1 MRECPV
7 PNVQAFILV
16 GGRGDRLGVIT
27 KHRAKAAVPFG
38 GRYRIIDFTLS
49 NCVNSRIRN
58 VYAAAQYSPR
68 SLQEHIRLGRPW
80 DLDRREGGV
89 TLLQPY
95 TGRTD
100 SNWYRG
106 TADALYRNL
115 DMIVS
120 KRSDMTLVLSG
131 DQIYRMD
138 YGELIRQHRR
148 NRARVTIAAKPVD
161 AADCQRLGMIGVDG
175 THVVRFEEKPEQT
188 DLRLANLA
196 IYLFDTDYLV
206 ERLQHAV
213 PEGHHD
219 LVWDVL
225 IPAVRQ
231 GEVAA
236 YTFEGFWEDVGELD
250 SFYNAN
256 RGLLPAASGYLR
268 DRKRPI
274 YTRSEERPPAKFG
287 PRAQVSN
294 SIVANGCRVFGQ
306 VERSILFPGV
316 LVGEGSVIRDS
327 ILFSEANVFRDARVA
342 RAILDKRVTVGDGS
356 ALGADE
362 ACEANLGTL
371 PDRDID
377 VITHEGLTIVGK
389 ETRIPAGIELR
400 RPVMI
405 DSHLDEDGVRSS
417 LEVSSRGSA

>member
-1 MRECPV
+1 MPS
-7 PNVQAFILV
+7 VQAFILV

-49 NCVNSRIRN
+49 NCVNSRIHT
-58 VYAAAQYSPR
+58 VYAAAQYAPR

-120 KRSDMTLVLSG
+120 KRSDLTLVLSG
-131 DQIYRMD
+131 DQVYRMD
-138 YGELIRQHRR
+138 YGEMIRQHRR

-161 AADCQRLGMIGVDG
+161 IEDHHRFGMVGVDG
-175 THVVRFEEKPEQT
+175 THVVRFEEKPTAT
-188 DLRLANLA
+188 DLHLANLA

-236 YTFEGFWEDVGELD
+236 FTFEGFWEDVGELD

-256 RGLLPAASGYLR
+256 RSLLPSASGYLR

-274 YTRSEERPPAKFG
+274 FTRSEERPPAKFG
-287 PRAQVSN
+287 PRAQVTN

-316 LVGEGSVIRDS
+316 LVGEGSVVRDS
-327 ILFSEANVFRDARVA
+327 ILFSQANVYRDARVS
-342 RAILDKRVTVGDGS
+342 RTILDKRVTVGD
-356 ALGADE
+356 AAVLGADA
-362 ACEANLGTL
+362 ACDADLGAL
-371 PDRDID
+371 PDRD
-377 VITHEGLTIVGK
+377 VHVLTREGLTIVGK
-389 ETRIPAGIELR
+389 ETRIPAGFDLR

-405 DSHLDEDGVRSS
+405 DSHLDEDGVRASQ
-417 LEVSSRGSA
+417 EVPSRGSA

>member
-1 MRECPV
+1 MPS
-7 PNVQAFILV
+7 VQAFILA

-49 NCVNSRIRN
+49 NCVNSRIST
-58 VYAAAQYSPR
+58 VFVAAQYSPR

-100 SNWYRG
+100 SDWYRG

-115 DMIVS
+115 DMLVS
-120 KRSDMTLVLSG
+120 RRSDLTLVLHG

-138 YGELIRQHRR
+138 YGEMIRQHRR
-148 NRARVTIAAKPVD
+148 NRARVTIGVKPVD
-161 AADCQRLGMIGVDG
+161 TPDTHRVGMVGVDG
-175 THVVRFEEKPEQT
+175 THVVRFEEKPAQT

-196 IYLFDTDYLV
+196 IYLFDTDYLI
-206 ERLQHAV
+206 ERLQHVV
-213 PEGHHD
+213 PEGHYD

-236 YTFEGFWEDVGELD
+236 YIFEGFWEDVGELD
-250 SFYNAN
+250 AFYNAS

-268 DRKRPI
+268 DRRRPI

-287 PRAQVSN
+287 PNSRVSN
-294 SIVANGCRVFGQ
+294 SIIANGCRVFGQ

-316 LVGEGSVIRDS
+316 LIGEGAVVRDS
-327 ILFSEANVFRDARVA
+327 ILFSEANVYRDARIA
-342 RAILDKRVTVGDGS
+342 RAILDKRVVVGDG
-356 ALGADE
+356 ARLGSDE
-362 ACEANLGTL
+362 AVEADLGTL
-371 PDRDID
+371 PEREAR
-377 VITHEGLTIVGK
+377 VVTREGLTIVGRD
-389 ETRIPAGIELR
+389 TRLPASFEMQ

-405 DSHLDEDGVRSS
+405 DSHLDEDAVRSR
-417 LEVSSRGSA
+417 LELTPREPA

>member
-1 MRECPV
+1 MPD
-7 PNVQAFILV
+7 VQAFVLA

-49 NCVNSRIRN
+49 NCVNSRIRT
-58 VYAAAQYSPR
+58 VYVAAQYSPR
-68 SLQEHIRLGRPW
+68 SLQEHIRVGRPW

-89 TLLQPY
+89 MLLQPY

-115 DMIVS
+115 DMVVS

-138 YGELIRQHRR
+138 YGEMIRQHRR
-148 NRARVTIAAKPVD
+148 NRARVTIAVKPVEASD
-161 AADCQRLGMIGVDG
+161 TQRLGMVGVDG
-175 THVVRFEEKPEQT
+175 TQVVRFEEKPAQT
-188 DLRLANLA
+188 DLQLANLA
-196 IYLFDTDYLV
+196 IYLFDSDYLV
-206 ERLQHAV
+206 ERLQHVV
-213 PEGHHD
+213 PEGHYD

-236 YTFEGFWEDVGELD
+236 YIFEGYWEDVGELD
-250 SFYNAN
+250 SFYNASQS
-256 RGLLPAASGYLR
+256 LLPAASGYLR

-287 PRAQVSN
+287 PRASVSN
-294 SIVANGCRVFGQ
+294 SIVANGCRVFGD

-316 LVGEGSVIRDS
+316 LVGEGSVVRDS
-327 ILFSEANVFRDARVA
+327 ILFSEANVYRDACVA
-342 RAILDKRVTVGDGS
+342 RAILDKGVVVGDGT
-356 ALGADE
+356 ALGVDE
-362 ACEANLGTL
+362 ACEADLGTL
-371 PDRDID
+371 PDRD
-377 VITHEGLTIVGK
+377 VHVTTQQGLTIVGK
-389 ETRIPAGIELR
+389 ETRIPQNFELR
-400 RPVMI
+400 RPAMI
-405 DSHLDEDGVRSS
+405 DSNLDEDAVRSH

>member
-1 MRECPV
+1 MPA
-7 PNVQAFILV
+7 VQAFILA
-16 GGRGDRLGVIT
+16 GGRGDRLGAIT

-49 NCVNSRIRN
+49 NCVNSRIHS
-58 VYAAAQYSPR
+58 VFVAAQYAPR

-120 KRSDMTLVLSG
+120 GRSDMTLVLSG
-131 DQIYRMD
+131 DQIYRMA
-138 YGELIRQHRR
+138 YGEMIRQHRR
-148 NRARVTIAAKPVD
+148 NRARVTIAVKRVE
-161 AADCQRLGMIGVDG
+161 AADTQRLGMVGVDG
-175 THVVRFEEKPEQT
+175 THVVRFEEKPAQT
-188 DLRLANLA
+188 DLQLANLA

-206 ERLQHAV
+206 ERLQHVV
-213 PEGHHD
+213 PEGHFD

-231 GEVAA
+231 GDVAA
-236 YTFEGFWEDVGELD
+236 YIFEGFWEDVGELD
-250 SFYNAN
+250 AFYNAN

-268 DRKRPI
+268 DRRRPI

-287 PRAQVSN
+287 PSAQVTN
-294 SIVANGCRVFGQ
+294 SIVANGCRVYGQ

-316 LVGEGSVIRDS
+316 LIGEGSVVRDS
-327 ILFSEANVFRDARVA
+327 ILFSEASLHRNVRVA
-342 RAILDKRVTVGDGS
+342 RSILDKRVTVGDG
-356 ALGADE
+356 ARLGVDE
-362 ACEANLGTL
+362 ACEVDLGIA
-371 PDRDID
+371 PERDIH
-377 VITHEGLTIVGK
+377 VTTREGLTVVGK
-389 ETRIPAGIELR
+389 ETSIPAGLELQH
-400 RPVMI
+400 PAM
-405 DSHLDEDGVRSS
+405 LDPNLEEDAVREK
-417 LEVSSRGSA
+417 LEVWAREST